1 MKNKIVVFLSV
12 FLMSSWQL
20 MHADAVSVVIP
31 KQYLIEKASLVLY
44 MLDELG
50 NQCVGTCQLNEAFEQ
65 RNILQEELRIQQ
77 PDILCELPDSIE
89 IVNSSYPRDNDV
101 VLHIEFDNDVR
112 VVRILIVK
120 DNLLADDP
128 FDILSISIGD
138 DKDADD
144 FDVLS
149 DMIDG
154 LDTVTMR
161 SVSSIEQDSSLSQYV
176 LYAKIYCMMQY
187 KHVKHKVK
195 DLTAWLCRK
204 K

>member
-1 MKNKIVVFLSV
+1 MKNKLMVFISAFLISNLQVV
-12 FLMSSWQL
+12 Q
-20 MHADAVSVVIP
+20 AEAVSVVIP
-31 KQYLIEKASLVLY
+31 KQYLIEQASLVLY

-50 NQCVGTCQLNEAFEQ
+50 NQCIGTCQLHEAFER

-77 PDILCELPDSIE
+77 PDILSELSNSIE
-89 IVNSSYPRDNDV
+89 IVNSLHPRDNDV

-120 DNLLADDP
+120 DNLLADNP
-128 FDILSISIGD
+128 FDVLSISIGD
-138 DKDADD
+138 ENSIDD
-144 FDVLS
+144 FDALS

-154 LDTVTMR
+154 IDCSTMR
-161 SVSSIEQDSSLSQYV
+161 SVSSAEQEHSLGQYI

-195 DLTAWLCRK
+195 DFSTWLRSK

>member
-1 MKNKIVVFLSV
+1 MIFISV
-12 FLMSSWQL
+12 FLMSNWQL
-20 MHADAVSVVIP
+20 VQAEAVSVVIP

-50 NQCVGTCQLNEAFEQ
+50 NQCIGTCQLNEAFEQ
-65 RNILQEELRIQQ
+65 RNILQEELRIQR
-77 PDILCELPDSIE
+77 PDILSELSNSIE

-128 FDILSISIGD
+128 FDVLSISIGD
-138 DKDADD
+138 ENGMDD

-154 LDTVTMR
+154 IDSSTMR